1 MKQKRIS
8 VSEAAKLLNG
18 VSDRRVRVLCR
29 QGRIPGAEFISGV
42 WILPANP
49 IVKKGNRYRPSKIV
63 MMD

>member
-1 MKQKRIS
+1 MKQIS
-8 VSEAAKLLNG
+8 AADAAKLLG
-18 VSDRRVRVLCR
+18 VTDKRIRVLCN
-29 QGRIPGAEFISGV
+29 QGRIVGAKLISGV